1 MVAGSMDPDLLRLA
15 AYGLAAVACVQVG
28 WREQSGPPHLRPAG
42 RWPAFLF
49 MTAAVLLVMAA
60 GATGH
65 VDDWLTDI
73 GRRRARAEGW
83 YERRRELQGLVVG
96 SVAAIWVG
104 VTAIAIWRV
113 PERRRRYLA
122 SALVVFTLMCLAG
135 VRLTS
140 LHQVDT
146 VLLRRHIAGMAV
158 GLALEMALL
167 GLLVVTTYWHPFDV
181 RRGTRAEPVGA
192 GIDGSRTWS
201 PLWGSSEGSRAAE
214 RTGDGR
220 G

>member
-1 MVAGSMDPDLLRLA
+1 
-15 AYGLAAVACVQVG
+15 
-28 WREQSGPPHLRPAG
+28 
-42 RWPAFLF
+42 

-83 YERRRELQGLVVG
+83 YERRRDLQGLLVG
-96 SVAAIWVG
+96 SVAVIWVV
-104 VTAIAIWRV
+104 VTGIAIWRV

-146 VLLRRHIAGMAV
+146 VLLRRQIAGMAV

-167 GLLVVTTYWHPFDV
+167 GLLMVTTYWHPFDV
-181 RRGTRAEPVGA
+181 RRGTPAEPVDA
-192 GIDGSRTWS
+192 GIDGSRTLEPTLGFHWE
-201 PLWGSSEGSRAAE
+201 LEG
-214 RTGDGR
+214 
-220 G
+220 

>member
-1 MVAGSMDPDLLRLA
+1 MDPDLLRLV
-15 AYGLAAVACVQVG
+15 AYGLAAGACLQVG
-28 WREQSGPPHLRPAG
+28 WRERSVPPGLRPAG

-73 GRRRARAEGW
+73 GRRRARADGW
-83 YERRRELQGLVVG
+83 YEQRRDLQALLVG
-96 SVAAIWVG
+96 SVGVIWFV

-140 LHQVDT
+140 LHQVDA
-146 VLLRRHIAGMAV
+146 VLLRRQIAGV
-158 GLALEMALL
+158 TIGLALEMGLL
-167 GLLVVTTYWHPFDV
+167 ALLVVTTYWHPFDV
-181 RRGTRAEPVGA
+181 RRGTSAKHVRG
-192 GIDGSRTWS
+192 GIDGNRTLS
-201 PLWGSSEGSRAAE
+201 PLWGSTGSSRAEPTGE
-214 RTGDGR
+214 RHGQGGIAR
-220 G
+220 

>member
-1 MVAGSMDPDLLRLA
+1 MDPDLLRLG
-15 AYGLAAVACVQVG
+15 AYGLAAVVCLQVG
-28 WREQSGPPHLRPAG
+28 CRERSEPPGLRPPG

-65 VDDWLTDI
+65 VDDWITDI

-83 YERRRELQGLVVG
+83 YDQRRDLQALLVG
-96 SVAAIWVG
+96 SVGVIWAA

-140 LHQVDT
+140 LHQVDA
-146 VLLRRHIAGMAV
+146 VLLRRQIAGMRI

-167 GLLVVTTYWHPFDV
+167 GLLVVTTYWHPFDE
-181 RRGTRAEPVGA
+181 RRGGRDTHVGA
-192 GIDGSRTWS
+192 RIDSSRTWS
-201 PLWGSSEGSRAAE
+201 PLWGSAGSSRAE
-214 RTGDGR
+214 RTGDGH